1 MENACMFWCLVK
13 YVVVWWRMVCSGC
26 PEVRWPQRKK
36 TTTQGSVNARAFIKT
51 VIPTFTL
58 MHTHTSP
65 FFFSGPG
72 QGAPSQYSQYQQ
84 GQSQQYSSY
93 RSTQST
99 PGSQTQRSYTY
110 EQVEHA
116 HSTYSHTNR
125 VCNTWESDYLQL
137 LRPKI
142 FENPYVGSEY
152 LQTGLM

>member
-1 MENACMFWCLVK
+1 MNYVGIFWRMLVFHGKCLYVLVFGEVRCCLVK
-13 YVVVWWRMVCSGC
+13 NGVFRLPRSQVA
-26 PEVRWPQRKK
+26 PEGKK
-36 TTTQGSVNARAFIKT
+36 TTQGSVNARAFIKT

-125 VCNTWESDYLQL
+125 VCNT
-137 LRPKI
+137 
-142 FENPYVGSEY
+142 
-152 LQTGLM
+152 